1 MRDKETTADAE
12 AVDTGEL
19 DPDACYR
26 AIASRDPRFD
36 GRFFT
41 GVTTTGIY
49 CRPVC
54 PARTP
59 KRENVRFFACAA
71 AAAAA
76 GFRPCRRC
84 RPETAPGTPAWIGSA
99 ATVSRALR
107 LIGEGALDGD
117 AGGVDALALRLGVG
131 ARHLSRLFARH
142 LGAAPIAVA
151 QTRRVHFARE
161 LVGSTDL
168 PISRIAFCS
177 GFSSV
182 RRFNAAM
189 KAAFGRSPS
198 EIRERR
204 GGGERTGALEFR
216 LAYRPPYD
224 FEALLAFLRGREI
237 PGVESIDASSYRRAF
252 RVGETTG
259 TLEVTHAAEA
269 RALTLRVLAPPSRDL
284 VLLVERVRRLFDLGA
299 DPLRIATSLSRDPR
313 LAPLVAARPG
323 LRVPGAWD
331 GFETAVRAILG
342 QQVSVAAA
350 TTLAGRLARE
360 FGSPLGGAAAFGLTH
375 LFPDP
380 AALATAEIASRLP
393 LQRSRADA
401 IRSLARAIRDGELA
415 LDAARGLED
424 AVARLRALPGIG
436 EWTAQVVA
444 LRVFGEPD
452 AFPAGDLGI
461 RKALGIDSERDV
473 LRAAEAWRPWRAYA
487 ALHLWNQPRPAAAPK
502 KGRRSGETA
511 NPPRR
516 NSRHADRTTRSR
528 DGRGRREAPRTPAAA
543 RR

>member
-1 MRDKETTADAE
+1 MDDNEREALAAADP
-12 AVDTGEL
+12 L

-59 KRENVRFFACAA
+59 KRENVLFFACAA
-71 AAAAA
+71 AAEAA

-117 AGGVDALALRLGVG
+117 SGGVGALARRLGVG

-168 PISRIAFCS
+168 AISRVAFCS

-198 EIRERR
+198 EMRERR
-204 GGGERTGALEFR
+204 GGARAAADGALEFR

-224 FEALLAFLRGREI
+224 FDALLGFLRQRAI
-237 PGVESIDASSYRRAF
+237 PGVESIDGSRYRRAF

-259 TLEVTHAAEA
+259 TLEVAHAEDE
-269 RALTLRVLAPPSRDL
+269 RSLRLRVAAAPSRDL

-299 DPLRIATSLSRDPR
+299 DPLRIALALSRDPR

-360 FGSPLGGAAAFGLTH
+360 FGSPLGSAAADGLTH
-375 LFPDP
+375 LFPGP
-380 AALATAEIASRLP
+380 ATLATADIASRLP

-401 IRSLARAIRDGELA
+401 IKALARALRDGALA
-415 LDAARGLED
+415 LDAARGLDD

-461 RKALGIDSERDV
+461 RRALGLDAEKDV
-473 LRAAEAWRPWRAYA
+473 LREAEAWRPWRAYA
-487 ALHLWNQPRPAAAPK
+487 ALHLWNRTPPSAAAK
-502 KGRRSGETA
+502 KTKRRRTDET
-511 NPPRR
+511 PRR
-516 NSRHADRTTRSR
+516 NARLADRPAGARR
-528 DGRGRREAPRTPAAA
+528 GRGRREAPRTAAPA
-543 RR
+543 RG